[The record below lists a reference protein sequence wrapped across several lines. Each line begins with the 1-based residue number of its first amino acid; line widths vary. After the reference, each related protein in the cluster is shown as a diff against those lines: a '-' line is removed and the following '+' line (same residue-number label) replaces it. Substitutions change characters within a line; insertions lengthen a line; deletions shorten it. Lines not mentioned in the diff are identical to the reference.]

1 MIIETNTCKTELKAA
16 FIEKL
21 LLSGWKRVP
30 ETNQFYWSTESMPR
44 C

>member
-1 MIIETNTCKTELKAA
+1 VIIDTKTCKPELKAA

-21 LLSGWKRVP
+21 LLSGWKRVR
-30 ETNQFYWSTESMPR
+30 ETNQFYWSTESIPR